1 MKKKSKTKTKAGI
14 KVSATMLLR
23 QSDWNEQ
30 NTCCKTKEEI
40 LVSNWVTVS
49 IEMVQPV
56 TRGVLCETVSSPGDA
71 MIEITTF
78 N

>member
-49 IEMVQPV
+49 IEMV
-56 TRGVLCETVSSPGDA
+56 
-71 MIEITTF
+71 
-78 N
+78 